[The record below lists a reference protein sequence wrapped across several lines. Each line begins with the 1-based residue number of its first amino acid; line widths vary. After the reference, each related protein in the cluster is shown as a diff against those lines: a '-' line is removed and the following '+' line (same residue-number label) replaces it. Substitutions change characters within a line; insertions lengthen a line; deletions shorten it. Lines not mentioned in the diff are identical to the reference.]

1 MGQQQLLL
9 LVLGV
14 VIVGL
19 AVVVG
24 IDAFNENRNKTTYD
38 LVTNEAVDIAA
49 ELIAWRAKP
58 TAMAGGEDDTY
69 LESASFSDLGYII
82 RGANQNQS
90 QTSLFR
96 RTLGGL
102 ATTRPYVEVFM
113 LDDTD
118 RRVRAHL
125 YGLSHECVVIRQR
138 SLVNGTWTWS
148 PLPSYAAR
156 PAGCAGW

>member
-14 VIVGL
+14 VLVGL

-24 IDAFNENRNKTTYD
+24 LDAFNENRHKTTYD
-38 LVTNEAVDIAA
+38 LVTDEAVRIAA

-58 TAMAGGEDDTY
+58 LSMAGGEGDTY

-82 RGANQNQS
+82 RGTNQNQS
-90 QTSLFR
+90 QTSLHR

-102 ATTRPYVEVFM
+102 NSTRPYVEVWM
-113 LDDTD
+113 LTDTE
-118 RRVRAHL
+118 RRVRAYL
-125 YGLSHECVVIRQR
+125 YGPSQECLVLRQR
-138 SLVNGTWTWS
+138 VLTDGTWSWTS
-148 PLPSYAAR
+148 IPSYAAR
-156 PAGCAGW
+156 PAACEGW

>member
-24 IDAFNENRNKTTYD
+24 IDAFNENESHTQYD
-38 LVTNEAVDIAA
+38 LATGESVKVAA
-49 ELIAWRAKP
+49 ELLVWRSKP
-58 TAMAGGEDDTY
+58 PALGGGLGDTY

-82 RGANQNQS
+82 RGTNQNQS
-90 QTSLFR
+90 QTTLHR

-102 ATTRPYVEVFM
+102 TTSRPYVEVYP
-113 LDDTD
+113 LSNTNL
-118 RRVRAHL
+118 RVRTYL
-125 YGLSHECVVIRQR
+125 YGPHETCLIQSRR
-138 SLVNGTWTWS
+138 TLRGTTWAFT
-148 PLPSYAAR
+148 PIPSYAAR
-156 PAGCAGW
+156 PADCPGW